1 MSSFK
6 TIVDVKDIVIK
17 EKSSKFIGYGFYV
30 SNEIQIKEKLELL
43 KEIHPKANHYCYAY
57 RLGLDKYNFR
67 TNDDGEPSGTAGKPI
82 LGQIDSNGLTNC
94 LVVVVRYFGGV
105 KLGVSGL
112 IDAYKETAKQT
123 IDSTTNVEI
132 TIKEKY
138 KVICN
143 YLEQNKLYK
152 IFSKAKATVIE
163 QEIENECT
171 FTIEFEKEKEIELT
185 KILSEEGIYFVKVD

>member
-1 MSSFK
+1 MASFK
-6 TIVDVKDIVIK
+6 TIVDVKDVLVK

-30 SNEIQIKEKLELL
+30 SNEFQIKEKIEQL
-43 KEIHPKANHYCYAY
+43 KEVHPKANHFCYAY

-67 TNDDGEPSGTAGKPI
+67 VNDDGEPSGTAGKPI

-112 IDAYKETAKQT
+112 ILAYKETAKQT
-123 IDSTTNVEI
+123 IGATSLIKI

-138 KVICN
+138 KVRCT

-163 QEIENECT
+163 QSIENECT
-171 FTIEFEKEKEIELT
+171 FTIEFEKEKGAEL
-185 KILSEEGIYFVKVD
+185 KNILSEQGIYFIKLD